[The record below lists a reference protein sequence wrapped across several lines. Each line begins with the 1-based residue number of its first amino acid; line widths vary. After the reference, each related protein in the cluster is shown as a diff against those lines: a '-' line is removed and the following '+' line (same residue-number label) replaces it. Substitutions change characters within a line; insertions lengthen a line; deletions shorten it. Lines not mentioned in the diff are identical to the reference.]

1 MQLGQH
7 QSMQIQ
13 RVWRSDAVR
22 CDVIGSRP
30 CLCNTF
36 FLLVRL
42 VVLCLS
48 ITCTGLYSA
57 LHATLDY
64 LCCAESAAEREI
76 KGD

>member
-7 QSMQIQ
+7 QSMRIQ
-13 RVWRSDAVR
+13 QVPRSDAVT
-22 CDVIGSRP
+22 CDVMGSTRY
-30 CLCNTF
+30 LCNIF

-42 VVLCLS
+42 VLLCLS

-57 LHATLDY
+57 LLATVDK
-64 LCCAESAAEREI
+64 LCCAESAAEREF